1 MKTVG
6 FVTGTRILI
15 VVLLLGTILLPV
27 ASCKSDGDALSD
39 EHNPGSNVPV
49 AFSIG
54 DPIWDLL
61 IAGDEM
67 WVGTIGCV
75 VRCDLNK
82 GTIQKYTVRDGLG
95 SNIARALARDSRGNI
110 WVTGYLAGVS
120 RFDGTKW
127 QNFTVQDG
135 LISNEVITVE
145 ADTHGGIWVSAY
157 WGVSYFDGIEWESFT
172 SVEPDAL
179 IVGGENPNNPDAT
192 VLSGVE
198 LNAADVTFIDS
209 RGDVWF
215 STRGSGVNR
224 FDGENWELFTS
235 ADGMA
240 EGGVNAITEDKDGNL
255 WFGGSKDITR
265 FDGSQFQVFNIQ
277 EYQSIIPRPQIMD
290 IEQDKQGNIWV
301 AAFGGGV
308 SRYDGA
314 TWQVFTSADG
324 LPSDNARIIYLDREG
339 NPCVITDKGV
349 STFNGTNWQT
359 LTTEDGL
366 PAGEIRTVA
375 TDDAGNLW
383 FGSAGG
389 KIKRIQ

>member
-6 FVTGTRILI
+6 FVTGMRTLI
-15 VVLLLGTILLPV
+15 VVLLLVTILLPV
-27 ASCKSDGDALSD
+27 VSCKSDGDAVSD
-39 EHNPGSNVPV
+39 EHNPGSNVPA

-67 WVGTIGCV
+67 WVGTIGGV
-75 VRCDLNK
+75 VRCDLNN

-95 SNIARALARDSRGNI
+95 SNVARTLARDSRGNI

-120 RFDGTKW
+120 RFDSTKW

-145 ADTHGGIWVSAY
+145 ADMQGGVWVSAY
-157 WGVSYFDGIEWESFT
+157 WGVSYYDGTRWRSFT

-192 VLSGVE
+192 VLAGVE
-198 LNAADVTFIDS
+198 LNAADVIFVDS

-215 STRGSGVNR
+215 STRGNGVNR
-224 FDGENWELFTS
+224 FDGENWKLFS
-235 ADGMA
+235 SVDGMA

-265 FDGSQFQVFNIQ
+265 FDGSQFQVFTIK
-277 EYQSIIPRPQIMD
+277 EYESIIPRPQIQD
-290 IEQDKQGNIWV
+290 IRQDKQGSIWV
-301 AAFGGGV
+301 AAHGGGI
-308 SRYDGA
+308 SRYDGFS
-314 TWQVFTSADG
+314 WRVFTPADG
-324 LPSDNARIIYLDREG
+324 LPGINARSIFLDADG
-339 NPCVITDKGV
+339 NVGVITDKGV
-349 STFNGTNWQT
+349 SRFIGTDWQT

-366 PAGEIRTVA
+366 PDGEIRTVA

-383 FGSAGG
+383 FGGAGG

>member
-6 FVTGTRILI
+6 CISGMRILI
-15 VVLLLGTILLPV
+15 MVLLVTILLPV
-27 ASCKSDGDALSD
+27 ASCKSDGDAVSD
-39 EHNPGSNVPV
+39 EQNPGSNVPA

-61 IAGDEM
+61 IAGNEM
-67 WVGTIGCV
+67 WVGTIGGV

-95 SNIARALARDSRGNI
+95 SNVARTLARDSRGNI

-120 RFDGTKW
+120 RFDGAKW

-135 LISNEVITVE
+135 LISNDVITIK
-145 ADTHGGIWVSAY
+145 ADTQGGVWVSAY
-157 WGVSYFDGIEWESFT
+157 WGVSAFDGIGWKSFT
-172 SVEPDAL
+172 NVEPDAL

-198 LNAADVTFIDS
+198 LNAADVIFVDS
-209 RGDVWF
+209 RSDVWF
-215 STRGSGVNR
+215 STRGNGVNR

-240 EGGVNAITEDKDGNL
+240 AGGVNAITKDKDGNL
-255 WFGGSKDITR
+255 WFGSKDVTR
-265 FDGSQFQVFNIQ
+265 FDGSQFQVYNIQ

-290 IEQDKQGNIWV
+290 IKQDKQGNIWV
-301 AAFGGGV
+301 AAYGGGV
-308 SRYDGA
+308 SRYDGVN
-314 TWQVFTSADG
+314 WRVFTPEDG
-324 LPSDNARIIYLDREG
+324 LPSENARIIYLDREG

-359 LTTEDGL
+359 LTTDDGL

-375 TDDAGNLW
+375 TDDSGNLW
-383 FGSAGG
+383 FGGAGG

>member
-1 MKTVG
+1 M
-6 FVTGTRILI
+6 
-15 VVLLLGTILLPV
+15 VLLVSILLPV
-27 ASCKSDGDALSD
+27 ASCKSDGDAVSD
-39 EHNPGSNVPV
+39 KQNPGSNAPA

-61 IAGDEM
+61 IAGNEM
-67 WVGTIGCV
+67 WVGTIGGV

-95 SNIARALARDSRGNI
+95 SNVARTLARDSRGNI
-110 WVTGYLAGVS
+110 WATGYLAGVS

-135 LISNEVITVE
+135 LISNDVITIE
-145 ADTHGGIWVSAY
+145 ADTQGGVWVSAY
-157 WGVSYFDGIEWESFT
+157 WGVSYFDGIGWQSFT
-172 SVEPDAL
+172 NVKPDAL

-192 VLSGVE
+192 VLAGVE
-198 LNAADVTFIDS
+198 LNAADVIFIDS

-215 STRGSGVNR
+215 STRGNGVNR
-224 FDGENWELFTS
+224 FDGENWKLFTS

-240 EGGVNAITEDKDGNL
+240 AGGVNAITEDKDGNL
-255 WFGGSKDITR
+255 WFGGSKDVTR
-265 FDGSQFQVFNIQ
+265 FDGSQFQVYNIQ

-290 IEQDKQGNIWV
+290 IKQDKQGNIWV
-301 AAFGGGV
+301 GAYGGGV

-314 TWQVFTSADG
+314 NWRVFTPADG
-324 LPSDNARIIYLDREG
+324 LPSENARLIHLDREG
-339 NPCVITDKGV
+339 NPCAITDKGV

-359 LTTEDGL
+359 LTTDDGL

-383 FGSAGG
+383 FGGAGG